1 MSKLSRVAAR
11 SPAPITCFV
20 PPPVRTT
27 IRTNIQQRCKSTTIN
42 SSTRQVLPKRHL
54 AQVRPEP
61 LSELWFTS
69 SSPRSSPEDELLG
82 SSTLRPTGSQ
92 DHKPPDERLI
102 KLGKSMFPR
111 DMHTVIHLLTLCS
124 FAHSVSSP
132 PQHSYNSSSSRHSLA
147 QYQSTSFPIHPP
159 TLACCKRPSCLPCGT
174 MDCTSCLGLCPHSR
188 QCQATYCI

>member
-1 MSKLSRVAAR
+1 MSKLSRVAAC

-54 AQVRPEP
+54 AQVRSEP

-69 SSPRSSPEDELLG
+69 SSPSSSPEDELLG

-92 DHKPPDERLI
+92 DHKPPDESLI

-111 DMHTVIHLLTLCS
+111 DMHRAIHNADPLQLCAFCLL
-124 FAHSVSSP
+124 SSP
-132 PQHSYNSSSSRHSLA
+132 IFLQLPFHRTFSRLISL
-147 QYQSTSFPIHPP
+147 YIFSRPP
-159 TLACCKRPSCLPCGT
+159 THTCL
-174 MDCTSCLGLCPHSR
+174 L
-188 QCQATYCI
+188 